1 MSFDTFKTMKETY
14 AESDHTLMDKLV
26 KDALETRPM
35 VAYCDYIAY
44 QIQKNLKALD
54 TMHDKLLA
62 SVGSM
67 KFDVDEED
75 NFRSTK
81 KTIHVEDRYGK
92 KYTITVEENN
102 GN

>member
-26 KDALETRPM
+26 KDALEPRPM

-54 TMHDKLLA
+54 AVHDKLLA
-62 SVGSM
+62 SVSNM
-67 KFDVDEED
+67 KFDATDD
-75 NFRSTK
+75 GKFLSTK
-81 KTIHVEDRYGK
+81 KTIMVEDRYGK
-92 KYTITVEENN
+92 KYKITVEEA
-102 GN
+102 